1 MYDAMQEHKLETIR
15 GDCLEVMR
23 SMEDKSV
30 DLIYLDPPFFT
41 QKIQKLKTRDR
52 KKEFSFNDIWDT
64 HQEYAQFIHD
74 RVIEMYRLLANTGSI
89 FFHCDRNASH
99 IVRIVL
105 DDIFGQDNF
114 QSEIIWYY
122 KRWSNSRKGLLPC
135 HQSIFFYSK
144 SEEFTFNRIYQDYSE
159 STNIDQILQLRKRDL
174 HGKSVYATDQDGNI
188 IPSGPKKGVPLGD
201 VWEIPYLNPKA
212 KERIGYPTQKPL
224 LLLEQILKLC
234 TNEKDLVL
242 DPFCGSGTTLV
253 AAKMLN
259 RNAIGIDISEEAINL
274 TRSRLNE
281 LIRTKSALLEKGRE
295 AYLNADTDAL
305 GLLLGL
311 DYIPVQRNKGIDA
324 LLKHDYG
331 TGQPVPILV
340 QKRGESLQDAVRR
353 LYAAGKKKLAK
364 LMILIRTNHIQQLG
378 LSYTIPK
385 EIITI
390 DAPSIQIADKLSVGT
405 CKQHKESSML

>member
-1 MYDAMQEHKLETIR
+1 MEAIR

-23 SMEDKSV
+23 SMEEKSV

-52 KKEFSFNDIWDT
+52 KKEFSFSDIWDT
-64 HQEYAQFIHD
+64 HQEYAHFIHD
-74 RVIEMYRLLANTGSI
+74 RVMEMYRLLTITGSI

-105 DDIFGQDNF
+105 DDIFGQNNF
-114 QSEIIWYY
+114 QSEIVWYY

-144 SEEFTFNRIYQDYSE
+144 SEGFTFNRIYQDYSE
-159 STNIDQILQLRKRDL
+159 STNIDQIFQLRKRDL

-188 IPSGPKKGVPLGD
+188 LPSGPKKGVPLGD

-212 KERIGYPTQKPL
+212 KERTGYPTQKPL

-253 AAKMLN
+253 ASKMLN

-274 TRSRLNE
+274 TKLRLKE
-281 LIRTKSALLEKGRE
+281 LIRTNSALLEKGRE

-311 DYIPVQRNKGIDA
+311 DYIPVQRNNGIDA
-324 LLKHDYG
+324 ILKNDYG
-331 TGQPVPILV
+331 TGYPVPILV
-340 QKRGESLQDAVRR
+340 QKRGESLQDALSR

-378 LSYTIPK
+378 LSHSIPK

-405 CKQHKESSML
+405 